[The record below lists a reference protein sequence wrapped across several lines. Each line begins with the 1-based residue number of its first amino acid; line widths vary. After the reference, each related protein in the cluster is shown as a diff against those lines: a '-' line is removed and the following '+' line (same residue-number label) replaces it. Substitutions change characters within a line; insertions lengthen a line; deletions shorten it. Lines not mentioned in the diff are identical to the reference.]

1 MSKKMKK
8 SVGKSDEE
16 RQVHLQ
22 QRAQAEE
29 ELKKKKEETLG
40 LFLKDKL
47 QKEQRNTAV
56 NLLKLHDGWRAI
68 LRQTRDA
75 ELRHDIIVLQQTFE
89 RTLDDLDSIVQKL
102 VGDVQE
108 TERQEAHMQRFHLHH
123 MEALW
128 ALQAARLQGLQQQ
141 WERAL
146 EDVSASV
153 SSQRQQMLEQ
163 SQQQE
168 IQLQELTLTAELHNT
183 DAMNDIRMLLEDTL
197 AMYTCS
203 LEEQVAALEGREEV
217 SDATQTSLEH
227 LQKSIVKVTQL
238 EKQLADKQKKISE
251 DLKTTKKLEDAVR
264 RLREKMI
271 SNKAENS
278 SLEEDLTATIHE
290 LNCRS
295 HALQDHLTQSHTAAR
310 KRLTE
315 LTVQGDAAAKNL
327 QAVVTKGERVL
338 RAADI
343 CHRLETQHDTLLTS
357 SSSQRTDECQQDTP
371 AKDVCRFP
379 ELQQLRRSCSSAVL
393 QREALR
399 KHSKDL
405 RRENEQLQLLL
416 RQHDHHAHLPPL
428 HVARAPTTTST
439 TPAARGRS
447 HVTVIEAA
455 HAVLKQ

>member
-1 MSKKMKK
+1 MPKKMKK

-16 RQVHLQ
+16 RQVQLQ

-29 ELKKKKEETLG
+29 ELKKKKEETLV

-56 NLLKLHDGWRAI
+56 NLLKLHDGWRTI
-68 LRQTRDA
+68 LRQTRDV

-108 TERQEAHMQRFHLHH
+108 TERQEAHMQRCHLHH

-141 WERAL
+141 WECAL

-153 SSQRQQMLEQ
+153 SSQRQQMLQQ

-183 DAMNDIRMLLEDTL
+183 DAMNEIMMLLEDTL
-197 AMYTCS
+197 LMYTCS
-203 LEEQVAALEGREEV
+203 LEEQVASLEGREEA
-217 SDATQTSLEH
+217 SDATSLEH
-227 LQKSIVKVTQL
+227 LQKSIAKVTQL
-238 EKQLADKQKKISE
+238 EKQLADNQKKISE

-264 RLREKMI
+264 RLRQKMT
-271 SNKAENS
+271 SNKAGNS
-278 SLEEDLTATIHE
+278 SMEEELTAAINE

-295 HALQDHLTQSHTAAR
+295 RALQDHLTQSHTAAR

-343 CHRLETQHDTLLTS
+343 CRRLETQHDTSLTS
-357 SSSQRTDECQQDTP
+357 SRRTDECQQDTP

-379 ELQQLRRSCSSAVL
+379 ELQQLRRSSSGGAVL

-399 KHSKDL
+399 KHSKEL
-405 RRENEQLQLLL
+405 RHENEQLQLLL

-428 HVARAPTTTST
+428 HVARAPTTAST

-447 HVTVIEAA
+447 RVTVIEAA